1 MTTLAP
7 TIPAPAFPPSM
18 PPADADEA
26 TFAAWADAEALAMM
40 RSEGYVGIRADRLL
54 LRGIPSEAMDW
65 SIATFPATTTARHA
79 ALALARDLADDP
91 DGFARRTGRAGFM
104 LCGRAGRGKTG
115 LAVSLAAALLESGRE
130 FTFVRWGALADE
142 CFEALGTRRG
152 RKTTIAPRYSA
163 DGTPLG
169 DAVDGLSA
177 ITARLAAVDVLVI
190 DDLGEAG
197 ASTQPDFLRRVFREV
212 LWPRY
217 ERRAITVVTTNLPQG
232 ELEAQFGEAAV
243 SRLAGMLRW
252 VVLDGADERRRVA
265 A

>member
-1 MTTLAP
+1 MTTFAP
-7 TIPAPAFPPSM
+7 TIPAPVFPPM

-40 RSEGYVGIRADRLL
+40 RAEGYVGLRADRLL
-54 LRGIPSEAMDW
+54 LRGVPAEGVDW

-104 LCGRAGRGKTG
+104 LCGRPGRGKTG
-115 LAVSLAAALLESGRE
+115 LAVSLAAALLETGRE
-130 FTFVRWGALADE
+130 FTFVRWGTLADE
-142 CFEALGTRRG
+142 CFEALGTRR
-152 RKTTIAPRYSA
+152 RRPTTTAPRYAA

-169 DAVDGLSA
+169 DTDAGLSA
-177 ITARLAAVDVLVI
+177 ITGRYGAVDVLVI

-197 ASTQPDFLRRVFREV
+197 ASAQPEFLRRCLREV

-217 ERRAITVVTTNLPQG
+217 ERRAITIVTTNLPAA

-252 VVLDGADERRRVA
+252 TVLDGVDERRRA